1 MDIKIPNLIL
11 PGEEE
16 VKEAKEEVME
26 AADNAAQA
34 VADKAQEATDAAVS
48 AVESVS
54 DNVSA
59 VADRIAES
67 VQSVAA
73 AVQEAPEA
81 AAQKMEAV
89 SEEDDSLNSNN
100 LSPEEQA
107 PVLAFVERIDIH
119 DSETVLKYGNAAQ
132 VKISQF
138 ADQIL
143 EDVKTKDTGAVSDM
157 LANLVAELKGFDV
170 DEGKKGGL
178 LSGLKNLFDKNSGSL
193 TALKAKFEKVET
205 NITGIIDTLK
215 GHQSQLISDAQML
228 DGLYEQNEQFYHE
241 LMLYIIAGEL
251 KLKRLREEE
260 LPPLLAKAQETAD
273 PADAQV
279 ANDFAQLID
288 RFDKRVYDLKLTR
301 MVSVQMG
308 PQIRLMQTND
318 NVLAERIQSTIV
330 NTIPLWKN
338 QMVIALGMEHAEE
351 ALKAQKAVTDMT
363 NDLLKSNAERLKTG
377 TIETAREAERGIIDM
392 ETIRVANTSLIETLT
407 EVQKIQRE
415 GQQKR
420 AEASIE
426 LGRLEK
432 ELRDKVLEI
441 VQ

>member
-89 SEEDDSLNSNN
+89 SEEDDSLNFNN

-107 PVLAFVERIDIH
+107 AVLAFVDRIDIH

-178 LSGLKNLFDKNSGSL
+178 LSAKIKWNFTKFLVDRNGNVVERFASTVTPDKME
-193 TALKAKFEKVET
+193 EK
-205 NITGIIDTLK
+205 I
-215 GHQSQLISDAQML
+215 
-228 DGLYEQNEQFYHE
+228 
-241 LMLYIIAGEL
+241 
-251 KLKRLREEE
+251 
-260 LPPLLAKAQETAD
+260 
-273 PADAQV
+273 
-279 ANDFAQLID
+279 
-288 RFDKRVYDLKLTR
+288 
-301 MVSVQMG
+301 
-308 PQIRLMQTND
+308 
-318 NVLAERIQSTIV
+318 
-330 NTIPLWKN
+330 
-338 QMVIALGMEHAEE
+338 
-351 ALKAQKAVTDMT
+351 
-363 NDLLKSNAERLKTG
+363 
-377 TIETAREAERGIIDM
+377 
-392 ETIRVANTSLIETLT
+392 
-407 EVQKIQRE
+407 
-415 GQQKR
+415 
-420 AEASIE
+420 
-426 LGRLEK
+426 K
-432 ELRDKVLEI
+432 ELI
-441 VQ
+441 